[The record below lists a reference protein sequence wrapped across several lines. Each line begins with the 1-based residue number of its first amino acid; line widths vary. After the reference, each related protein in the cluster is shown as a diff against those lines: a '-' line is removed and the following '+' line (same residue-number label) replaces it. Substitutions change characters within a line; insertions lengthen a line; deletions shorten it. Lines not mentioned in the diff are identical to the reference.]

1 MVPKMLTPEQ
11 RDTWLIVDGELITMA
26 DQAVDFLHNMITV
39 SQLNSIMTGQWLAG
53 ASEVIENV
61 MEVLTEASKVDFREC
76 FQKLYE
82 CCKSVAVPK
91 GAALKRI
98 LYK

>member
-1 MVPKMLTPEQ
+1 
-11 RDTWLIVDGELITMA
+11 
-26 DQAVDFLHNMITV
+26 
-39 SQLNSIMTGQWLAG
+39 LAG